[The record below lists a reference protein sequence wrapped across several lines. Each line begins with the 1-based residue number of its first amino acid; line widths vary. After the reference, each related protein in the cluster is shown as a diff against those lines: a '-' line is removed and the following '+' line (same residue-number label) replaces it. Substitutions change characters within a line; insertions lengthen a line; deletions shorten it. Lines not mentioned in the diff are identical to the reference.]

1 MKDGATMDD
10 IAITSIG
17 PRRFH
22 VEVREGDRKARHYH
36 VTVPENLID
45 ELELPENDLDRVVRE
60 SFVFLLEREP
70 ASSIMREFSLDVIS
84 RYFPEYKETLV
95 GRL

>member
-1 MKDGATMDD
+1 MDD

-22 VEVREGDRKARHYH
+22 VEVREGDRRVRHYH

-45 ELELPENDLDRVVRE
+45 ELQLPEDDLDRVVRE